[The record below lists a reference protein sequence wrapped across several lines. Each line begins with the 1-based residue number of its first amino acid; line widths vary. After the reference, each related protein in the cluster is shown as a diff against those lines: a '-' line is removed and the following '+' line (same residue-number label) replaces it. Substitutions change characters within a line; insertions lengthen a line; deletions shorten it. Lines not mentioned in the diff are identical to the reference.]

1 MKRSEIYTPEKIG
14 SSEFKGYRIFRIPI
28 YQRLFEW
35 EDEQLLGL
43 LGDMKV
49 YFENKNI
56 EENTPYYLGMMTV
69 SSNEEGIADLVDGQQ
84 RFTTM
89 MLLGIAMRN
98 VCGSEWKNFAT
109 KDRLSFIARED
120 DKLYLQWLIGNY
132 KDSIETVSKDIPVP
146 VNLKMQH
153 ALEVIKN
160 FLKGLGEGKDTYCSN
175 VYKRLT
181 FFVAELP
188 ADYKKSPKKL
198 NKYFETMNSAG
209 RSLEQHEK
217 IKVDLL
223 KNCPDRYPK
232 DFFNDIWNKVERMDK
247 RILCDDENEEAT
259 YQIDAEIEKVCQT
272 EIITDYAVERQEY
285 RDYGMK
291 IEDILP
297 SEEEPKE
304 QRARKDIS
312 SVVDFQELLILALN
326 LTVNQEFPLDKHKLE
341 EIFKIL
347 LASYNKIPLFYRN
360 LYLIRLL
367 LDRYVIRVE
376 KEDGRNTYRLRL
388 TDEEVMTEEER
399 RLVQYQSMLYVSTP
413 VHRWLVPYLNWLKN
427 MEASVRKDLTAST
440 LLKKLKEIDNNQIH
454 RASDLRPVE
463 DLAYNK
469 GVERYWFWR
478 LDYYLWERRKEKDEN
493 GNYRFFDVKEQNTVD
508 SYTFRANRSIE
519 HLHPQNQK
527 NNEKWDETDVNSF
540 GNLAMISA
548 SFNSQQSNKSV
559 DEKFGRIKSQLK
571 SKELES
577 LKMYKMYLAADETDS
592 GWTVDR
598 KKTHQEEMYQ
608 VLKESFSE

>member
-1 MKRSEIYTPEKIG
+1 MKISEIYTPWKIG
-14 SSEFKGYRIFRIPI
+14 SGEIKGYKKFRIPI
-28 YQRLFEW
+28 YQRLYEW

-43 LGDMKV
+43 LEDMKV
-49 YFENKNI
+49 YFKDAEG
-56 EENTPYYLGMMTV
+56 EDPYYLGMMTV
-69 SSNEEGIADLVDGQQ
+69 SPSKDEVADLVDGQQ

-98 VCGSEWKNFAT
+98 ECNEWNNFT
-109 KDRLSFIARED
+109 TIDRLSFTARD
-120 DKLYLQWLIGNY
+120 ADQTYLEWIIRYNNSN
-132 KDSIETVSKDIPVP
+132 KTTPKNTPVP
-146 VNLKMQH
+146 NLKMQH
-153 ALEVIKN
+153 ALKVIAD
-160 FLKGLGEGKDTYCSN
+160 FLNNLGENKKTYCYN

-188 ADYKKSPKKL
+188 VGYKKSPKKL

-217 IKVDLL
+217 IKVELL
-223 KNCPDRYPK
+223 KNCPDGYDK
-232 DFFNDIWNKVERMDK
+232 SYFNNIWNEVERMDK
-247 RILCDDENEEAT
+247 RILCVEENEGTA

-272 EIITDYAVERQEY
+272 DIITDYAVERQEY
-285 RDYGMK
+285 QDYGMK

-312 SVVDFQELLILALN
+312 SVIDFQELLILALN
-326 LTVNQEFPLDKHKLE
+326 FTLNQESPLDKHKLE
-341 EIFKIL
+341 DVFKNL
-347 LASYNKIPLFYRN
+347 LANFSKIPLFYRN

-376 KEDGRNTYRLRL
+376 KEDGKNTYRLL
-388 TDEEVMTEEER
+388 TDEETITEDER
-399 RLVQYQSMLYVSTP
+399 RLIQYQSMLYVSTP
-413 VHRWLVPYLNWLKN
+413 AHKWLTPYLIWLKN
-427 MEASVRKDLTAST
+427 LEANVRKSLTAST
-440 LLKKLKEIDNNQIH
+440 LLDKLKEIDNYQIH
-454 RASDLRPVE
+454 KEKDLKSV
-463 DLAYNK
+463 DGMTYDK

-493 GNYRFFDVKEQNTVD
+493 GNYRFFNAKEQNIVD
-508 SYTFRANRSIE
+508 LYVFRANRSIE
-519 HLHPQNQK
+519 HLHPQNQV

-559 DEKFGRIKSQLK
+559 EEKFGRIKSQLK

-577 LKMYKMYLAADETDS
+577 LKMYKMYLAAGETDS
-592 GWTVDR
+592 GWI
-598 KKTHQEEMYQ
+598 KEIKNAHQKEMYRI
-608 VLKESFSE
+608 LKESFSE

>member
-1 MKRSEIYTPEKIG
+1 MKISEIYTPEKIG
-14 SSEFKGYRIFRIPI
+14 SGEIKGYKKFRIPI
-28 YQRLFEW
+28 YQRLYEW

-43 LGDMKV
+43 LEDMKA
-49 YFENKNI
+49 YFKNT
-56 EENTPYYLGMMTV
+56 EGEDPYYLGMMTV
-69 SSNEEGIADLVDGQQ
+69 SPSKDEIADLVDGQQ

-98 VCGSEWKNFAT
+98 EWNNFIT
-109 KDRLSFIARED
+109 IDRLSFIARED
-120 DKLYLQWLIGNY
+120 DQAYLEWIIGKY
-132 KDSIETVSKDIPVP
+132 KNFNETALKDIPVP

-153 ALEVIKN
+153 ALEVIEN

-188 ADYKKSPKKL
+188 AGYKKSPKKL

-217 IKVDLL
+217 IKVELL
-223 KNCPDRYPK
+223 KNCPDEYEK
-232 DFFNDIWNKVERMDK
+232 SDFNNIWNEVERMDK
-247 RILCDDENEEAT
+247 RILCAEENGGTA
-259 YQIDAEIEKVCQT
+259 YQIDAEIEKVCQN

-285 RDYGMK
+285 QDYGMK

-304 QRARKDIS
+304 QRARKDIC
-312 SVVDFQELLILALN
+312 SVIDFQELLILALN
-326 LTVNQEFPLDKHKLE
+326 FTLNQEFPLDKYKLE
-341 EIFKIL
+341 DVFKNL
-347 LASYNKIPLFYRN
+347 LVNSGKIPLFYRN

-376 KEDGRNTYRLRL
+376 KEDGKNTYRFRL
-388 TDEEVMTEEER
+388 TDEENITEDER
-399 RLVQYQSMLYVSTP
+399 RLIQYQSMLYVSTP
-413 VHRWLVPYLNWLKN
+413 AHKWLTPYLNWLEN
-427 MEASVRKDLTAST
+427 LEANVRKGLTASI
-440 LLKKLKEIDNNQIH
+440 LLDKLKEIDNHQIH
-454 RASDLRPVE
+454 KEE
-463 DLAYNK
+463 DLKSVGDMAYDK

-493 GNYRFFDVKEQNTVD
+493 GNYCFFNTKEQNIVD
-508 SYTFRANRSIE
+508 SYVFRANRSIE
-519 HLHPQNQK
+519 HLHPQNQA

-559 DEKFGRIKSQLK
+559 EEKFGRIKSQLK

-577 LKMYKMYLAADETDS
+577 LKMYKMYLAAGETDT
-592 GWTVDR
+592 GWI
-598 KKTHQEEMYQ
+598 KEIKNMHQKEMYRI
-608 VLKESFSE
+608 LKESFTE

>member
-120 DKLYLQWLIGNY
+120 DKLYLQWLMGNY

-153 ALEVIKN
+153 ALKVIED
-160 FLKGLGEGKDTYCSN
+160 FLKGLGEGKDTYCNN
-175 VYKRLT
+175 VYRRLT

-188 ADYKKSPKKL
+188 AGYKKSPQKL
-198 NKYFETMNSAG
+198 NKYFEAMNSAG

-217 IKVDLL
+217 IKVELL
-223 KNCPDRYPK
+223 KNCPDGYDK
-232 DFFNDIWNKVERMDK
+232 SVFNNIWNEVERMDK
-247 RILCDDENEEAT
+247 RILCVEEYGGTA

-272 EIITDYAVERQEY
+272 EKFTDYAVERQEY
-285 RDYGMK
+285 QDYGMK
-291 IEDILP
+291 IEYILP

-304 QRARKDIS
+304 QRERKDVG
-312 SVVDFQELLILALN
+312 SVIDFQELLILALN
-326 LTVNQEFPLDKHKLE
+326 FTLNQESPLDKYKLE
-341 EIFKIL
+341 DAFKNL
-347 LASYNKIPLFYRN
+347 LTKSDKIPLFYRN
-360 LYLIRLL
+360 LYLVRLL

-376 KEDGRNTYRLRL
+376 KEDGRNAYRLRL
-388 TDEEVMTEEER
+388 TDEETITEDER
-399 RLVQYQSMLYVSTP
+399 RLIQYQSMLYVSTP
-413 VHRWLVPYLNWLKN
+413 AHKWLVPYLKWLEN
-427 MEASVRKDLTAST
+427 LEANVRKGLTAST
-440 LLKKLKEIDNNQIH
+440 LLDKLKEIDNNQIH
-454 RASDLRPVE
+454 KESDLKLV
-463 DLAYNK
+463 DDMVYDK
-469 GVERYWFWR
+469 GIERYWFWR

-493 GNYRFFDVKEQNTVD
+493 GTYRFFNVKEQNVVD
-508 SYTFRANRSIE
+508 AYVFRANRSIE
-519 HLHPQNQK
+519 HLHPQNQT
-527 NNEKWDETDVNSF
+527 NNEKWDEKDVNSF

-559 DEKFGRIKSQLK
+559 EEKFGRIKNQLK

-577 LKMYKMYLAADETDS
+577 LKMYKMYLTAGETDS
-592 GWTVDR
+592 GWTTER
-598 KKTHQEEMYQ
+598 KNMHQEEMYQ
-608 VLKESFSE
+608 ILKESFLS

>member
-1 MKRSEIYTPEKIG
+1 MKISEIYTPEKIASG
-14 SSEFKGYRIFRIPI
+14 KFKGYKKFRIPI
-28 YQRLFEW
+28 YQRLYEW

-43 LGDMKV
+43 LEDMKA
-49 YFENKNI
+49 YFKSTEGDNL
-56 EENTPYYLGMMTV
+56 YYLGMMTV
-69 SSNEEGIADLVDGQQ
+69 SPSKDGIADLVDGQQ
-84 RFTTM
+84 RFTTL

-98 VCGSEWKNFAT
+98 KWNNFIT
-109 KDRLSFIARED
+109 PDRLSFIARED
-120 DKLYLQWLIGNY
+120 DQAYLEWIIRNY
-132 KDSIETVSKDIPVP
+132 KNFNETTLKDIPVL

-153 ALEVIKN
+153 ALKVIED
-160 FLKGLGEGKDTYCSN
+160 FLDRLGEDKEDYCNN
-175 VYKRLT
+175 VYRRLA
-181 FFVAELP
+181 FFVSELP
-188 ADYKKSPKKL
+188 AGYKESPKKL

-285 RDYGMK
+285 QDYGMK

-304 QRARKDIS
+304 QRARKDIC
-312 SVVDFQELLILALN
+312 SVIDFQELLILALN
-326 LTVNQEFPLDKHKLE
+326 FTLNQEFPLDKYKLE
-341 EIFKIL
+341 DVFKNL
-347 LASYNKIPLFYRN
+347 LANSNKIPSFYRN

-376 KEDGRNTYRLRL
+376 KEDGKNTYRLI
-388 TDEEVMTEEER
+388 TDEENITEDER
-399 RLVQYQSMLYVSTP
+399 RLIQYQSMLYVSTP
-413 VHRWLVPYLNWLKN
+413 PHKWLTPYLNWLEN
-427 MEASVRKDLTAST
+427 LEANVRKGLTASI
-440 LLKKLKEIDNNQIH
+440 LLDKLKEIDNNQIH
-454 RASDLRPVE
+454 KEEGLKSE
-463 DLAYNK
+463 DDMAYDK

-493 GNYRFFDVKEQNTVD
+493 GNYCFFNTKEQNIVD
-508 SYTFRANRSIE
+508 SYVFRANRSIE
-519 HLHPQNQK
+519 HLHPQNQA
-527 NNEKWDETDVNSF
+527 NNEKWDETDINSF

-559 DEKFGRIKSQLK
+559 EEKFGRIKSQLK

-577 LKMYKMYLAADETDS
+577 LKMYKMYLTAGEMDS
-592 GWTVDR
+592 GWTIER
-598 KKTHQEEMYQ
+598 KNMHQEEMYQ
-608 VLKESFSE
+608 VLKESFL

>member
-1 MKRSEIYTPEKIG
+1 MKISEIYTPWKIG
-14 SSEFKGYRIFRIPI
+14 SGEIKGYKKFRIPI
-28 YQRLFEW
+28 YQRLYEW

-43 LGDMKV
+43 LEDMKV
-49 YFENKNI
+49 YFKDAEG
-56 EENTPYYLGMMTV
+56 EDPYYLGMMTV
-69 SSNEEGIADLVDGQQ
+69 SPSKDEVADLVDGQQ

-98 VCGSEWKNFAT
+98 ECNEWNNFT
-109 KDRLSFIARED
+109 TIDRLSFTARD
-120 DKLYLQWLIGNY
+120 ADQTYLEWIIRYNNSN
-132 KDSIETVSKDIPVP
+132 KTTPKNAPVP
-146 VNLKMQH
+146 NLKMQH
-153 ALEVIKN
+153 ALKVIAD
-160 FLKGLGEGKDTYCSN
+160 FLNNLGENKKTYCYN

-188 ADYKKSPKKL
+188 VGYKKSPKKL

-217 IKVDLL
+217 IKVELL
-223 KNCPDRYPK
+223 KNCPDGYDK
-232 DFFNDIWNKVERMDK
+232 SYFNNIWNEVERMDK
-247 RILCDDENEEAT
+247 RILCVEENEGTA

-272 EIITDYAVERQEY
+272 DIITDYAVERQEY
-285 RDYGMK
+285 QDYGMK

-312 SVVDFQELLILALN
+312 SVIDFQELLILALN
-326 LTVNQEFPLDKHKLE
+326 FTLNQESPLDKHKLE
-341 EIFKIL
+341 DVFKNL
-347 LASYNKIPLFYRN
+347 LANFSKIPLFYRN

-376 KEDGRNTYRLRL
+376 KEDGKNTYRLL
-388 TDEEVMTEEER
+388 TDEETITEDER
-399 RLVQYQSMLYVSTP
+399 RLIQYQSMLYVSTP
-413 VHRWLVPYLNWLKN
+413 AHKWLTPYLIWLKN
-427 MEASVRKDLTAST
+427 LEANVRKSLTAST
-440 LLKKLKEIDNNQIH
+440 LLDKLKEIDNYQIH
-454 RASDLRPVE
+454 KEKDLKSV
-463 DLAYNK
+463 DGMTYDK

-493 GNYRFFDVKEQNTVD
+493 GNYRFFNAKEQNIVD
-508 SYTFRANRSIE
+508 LYVFRANRSIE
-519 HLHPQNQK
+519 HLHPQNQV

-559 DEKFGRIKSQLK
+559 EEKFGRIKSQLK

-577 LKMYKMYLAADETDS
+577 LKMYKMYLAAGETDS
-592 GWTVDR
+592 GWI
-598 KKTHQEEMYQ
+598 KEIKNAHQKEMYRI
-608 VLKESFSE
+608 LKESFSE

>member
-14 SSEFKGYRIFRIPI
+14 SGKIKGYKKFRIPI
-28 YQRLFEW
+28 YQRLYEW

-43 LGDMKV
+43 LRDMKE

-56 EENTPYYLGMMTV
+56 EDLYYLGMMTV
-69 SSNEEGIADLVDGQQ
+69 SPCKDEVADLVDGQQ

-89 MLLGIAMRN
+89 MLLGIVMRN
-98 VCGSEWKNFAT
+98 ECNEWNNFT
-109 KDRLSFIARED
+109 TIDRLSFTARD
-120 DKLYLQWLIGNY
+120 ADQAYLEWIIRYNNSNKTTP
-132 KDSIETVSKDIPVP
+132 KDAPVP
-146 VNLKMQH
+146 NLKMQH
-153 ALEVIKN
+153 ALKVIAD
-160 FLKGLGEGKDTYCSN
+160 FLNDLGENKKTYCYN

-188 ADYKKSPKKL
+188 ANYKTSPKKL

-217 IKVDLL
+217 IKVELL
-223 KNCPDRYPK
+223 KNCPDGYYK
-232 DFFNDIWNKVERMDK
+232 SDFNNIWNEVERMDK
-247 RILCDDENEEAT
+247 RILCAEENEGTA

-272 EIITDYAVERQEY
+272 DIITDYAVERQEY
-285 RDYGMK
+285 QDYGMK

-312 SVVDFQELLILALN
+312 SVIDFQELLILALN
-326 LTVNQEFPLDKHKLE
+326 FTLNQESPLDKHKLE
-341 EIFKIL
+341 DVFKTL
-347 LASYNKIPLFYRN
+347 LANSSKIPLFYRN

-367 LDRYVIRVE
+367 LDRYVIRVY
-376 KEDGRNTYRLRL
+376 KEDGKNTYRLRL
-388 TDEEVMTEEER
+388 TDEENITEDER
-399 RLVQYQSMLYVSTP
+399 RLIQYQSMLYVSTP
-413 VHRWLVPYLNWLKN
+413 AHKWLTPYLNWLEN
-427 MEASVRKDLTAST
+427 LEANIRKGLTALI
-440 LLKKLKEIDNNQIH
+440 LLDKLKEIDNNQIH
-454 RASDLRPVE
+454 KEE
-463 DLAYNK
+463 DLKSVDDMAYDK

-493 GNYRFFDVKEQNTVD
+493 GNYCFLNTKEQNIVD
-508 SYTFRANRSIE
+508 SYVFRANRSIE
-519 HLHPQNQK
+519 HLHPQNQA

-559 DEKFGRIKSQLK
+559 EEKFGRIKSQLK

-577 LKMYKMYLAADETDS
+577 LKMYKMYLAAGETDS
-592 GWTVDR
+592 GWTID
-598 KKTHQEEMYQ
+598 KKNTHQEEMYRI
-608 VLKESFSE
+608 LKESFLE

>member
-14 SSEFKGYRIFRIPI
+14 SGKIKGYKKFRIPI
-28 YQRLFEW
+28 YQRLYEW

-43 LGDMKV
+43 LRDMKE

-56 EENTPYYLGMMTV
+56 EDLYYLGMMTV
-69 SSNEEGIADLVDGQQ
+69 SPCKDEVADLVDGQQ

-89 MLLGIAMRN
+89 MLLGIVMRN
-98 VCGSEWKNFAT
+98 ECNEWNNFT
-109 KDRLSFIARED
+109 TIDRLSFTARD
-120 DKLYLQWLIGNY
+120 ADQAYLEWIIRYNNSNKTTP
-132 KDSIETVSKDIPVP
+132 KDAPVP
-146 VNLKMQH
+146 NLKMQH
-153 ALEVIKN
+153 ALKVIAD
-160 FLKGLGEGKDTYCSN
+160 FLNDLGENKKTYCYN

-188 ADYKKSPKKL
+188 ANYKTSPKKL

-217 IKVDLL
+217 IKVELL
-223 KNCPDRYPK
+223 KNCPDGYYK
-232 DFFNDIWNKVERMDK
+232 SDFNNIWNEVERMDK
-247 RILCDDENEEAT
+247 RILCAEENEGTA

-272 EIITDYAVERQEY
+272 DINTDYAVERQEY
-285 RDYGMK
+285 QDYGMK

-312 SVVDFQELLILALN
+312 SVIDFQELLILALN
-326 LTVNQEFPLDKHKLE
+326 FTLNQESPLDKHKLE
-341 EIFKIL
+341 DVFKTL
-347 LASYNKIPLFYRN
+347 LANSSKIPLFYRN

-367 LDRYVIRVE
+367 LDRYVIRVY
-376 KEDGRNTYRLRL
+376 KEDGKNTYRLRL
-388 TDEEVMTEEER
+388 TDEENITEDER
-399 RLVQYQSMLYVSTP
+399 RLIQYQSMLYVSTP
-413 VHRWLVPYLNWLKN
+413 AHKWLTPYLNWLEN
-427 MEASVRKDLTAST
+427 LEANIRKGLTALI
-440 LLKKLKEIDNNQIH
+440 LLDKLKEIDNNQIH
-454 RASDLRPVE
+454 KEE
-463 DLAYNK
+463 DLKSVDDTAYDK

-493 GNYRFFDVKEQNTVD
+493 GNYCFFNTKEQNIVD
-508 SYTFRANRSIE
+508 SYVFRANRSIE
-519 HLHPQNQK
+519 HLHPQNQA

-559 DEKFGRIKSQLK
+559 EEKFGRIKSQLK

-577 LKMYKMYLAADETDS
+577 LKMYKMYLAAGETDS
-592 GWTVDR
+592 GWTID
-598 KKTHQEEMYQ
+598 KKNTHQEEMYRI
-608 VLKESFSE
+608 LKESFLE